1 MRALGLDPVADTR
14 RTYRALVNAMS
25 RPGSI
30 EPVAATPAD
39 RAVLATLVDEEVTVC
54 TADDLLGDALV
65 AEGRLRG
72 APIDSARV
80 IHSSGSTEGA
90 IREAPRG
97 TLKEPSLGA
106 TVVYRLED
114 LGDTAATTVRLEGP
128 GIQGSRTL
136 GVGLPA
142 AELEAIADAQADY
155 PRGVD
160 IVLTTTDRLA
170 CLPRS
175 VTLEVV

>member
-1 MRALGLDPVADTR
+1 VRALGLDPVTDTR
-14 RTYRALVNAMS
+14 RTYRALVDAMS
-25 RPGSI
+25 RPGTVES
-30 EPVAATPAD
+30 VTANPAD

-54 TADDLLGDALV
+54 TTDDSLNDALA

-72 APIDSARV
+72 APVDSARV
-80 IHSSGSTEGA
+80 IHSNGTTEGA

-97 TLKEPSLGA
+97 TLKEPSRGA
-106 TVVYRLED
+106 TVVYRLQE
-114 LGDTAATTVRLEGP
+114 LGDTAARTIRLEGP

-142 AELEAIADAQADY
+142 TELEAIADAQTDY

-175 VTLEVV
+175 VTLEVI

>member
-1 MRALGLDPVADTR
+1 MRALCLDPVADTR
-14 RTYRALVNAMS
+14 RTYRALVDAMS
-25 RPGSI
+25 RPGSL
-30 EPVAATPAD
+30 ESVSATPAD
-39 RAVLATLVDEEVTVC
+39 RAVLATLVDEEVTVR
-54 TADDLLGDALV
+54 TADDSLGDALA
-65 AEGRLRG
+65 AEGRRRE

-80 IHSSGSTEGA
+80 IHSTGSTEGA

-106 TVVYRLED
+106 TVVYRLEE
-114 LGDTAATTVRLEGP
+114 LGDGAATTVRLEGP
-128 GIQGSRTL
+128 GVRGSRTL

-142 AELEAIADAQADY
+142 AELEAIGDAQADY

-160 IVLTTTDRLA
+160 VVLTTTDRLA

-175 VTLEVV
+175 VTLEVI